1 MSTQAP
7 PRPSAPRPSGNGNGN
22 GGGGGRGS
30 SPNRP
35 GDRSVSDHSRFVR
48 RVRAT
53 TLWPLT
59 LALVALF
66 LVAISGL
73 APVIEGIDWWFE
85 PALVGIV
92 VLVGAQIIRLAGAP
106 RWVASVGA
114 AVIWLASIVVLFAAG
129 DSILFVIPTPASI
142 DTISSLANAGA
153 ASINSQAT
161 PATLDIGIQFLLV
174 VGAGLFAVLFDVVAF
189 TGRMPA
195 VVGVPV
201 IGLAIVPG
209 IFTGDVDLWSFS
221 LCAVFYVLVLWAD
234 AGARRLARRSFGSVA
249 AVGAAAIVV
258 ALIATLN
265 VPGFNGASLV
275 PSSGGVRIGGGV
287 SPLIDLGK
295 DLRQPGTSEA
305 FRYSTTSQDRQYFRL
320 LTLDQFDGTTWS
332 SSNSDRTER
341 NDDDTTIDIPGL
353 GPDIATTEAT
363 TRVEIETMESPWL
376 PVPFPSTEV
385 SDLRGTWMWDVEGLT
400 LSSRIS
406 STRDQT
412 YTATSQNIEPTPE
425 QLAEASAGFPEDVSR
440 FLELPDDVPGAIQDA
455 ANQATEGDT
464 TAYERAVD
472 LQQYFRSG
480 DFLYSESAPVDEGYD
495 GDGFDVIAQ
504 FLEKKSGYCVHYASA
519 MAIMARL
526 EGIPARVSL
535 GYLPGTRSGASGD
548 EISYSVSSDDLHSW
562 PELYFEG
569 VGWVPFEP
577 TPSRGEVP
585 DYAIPE
591 STSSTSSA
599 APVDP
604 QQQNGQQSTPT
615 PSATAPT
622 DTSVAESADD
632 TTPPATAPLLA
643 LLLLVL
649 AAVPGTVRA
658 VRRRR
663 RLGRLRSG
671 AASADVAWLEISE
684 TARDLGLS
692 VSDAATPR
700 QIAESLSTEVPF
712 APLESARLTQ
722 LLEAVERLRF
732 AGDRASGPPEGV
744 SLEQATTTVLDAL
757 ARSRPSGRRILAAAL
772 PASVLT
778 PSARREQTPADAR

>member
-7 PRPSAPRPSGNGNGN
+7 PRPSSAPQPA
-22 GGGGGRGS
+22 GRGT
-30 SPNRP
+30 SPTRP
-35 GDRSVSDHSRFVR
+35 VDRSVSDHSRFVR
-48 RVRAT
+48 RVRASS
-53 TLWPLT
+53 LWPLT

-92 VLVGAQIIRLAGAP
+92 VLVGAQIIRLLGAP

-114 AVIWLASIVVLFAAG
+114 ALLWLASIVVLFAAG
-129 DSILFVIPTPASI
+129 DSILFVIPTPATF
-142 DTISSLANAGA
+142 DTLSSLANAGA

-201 IGLAIVPG
+201 IGLAVVPG

-221 LCAVFYVLVLWAD
+221 LCAAFYVLVLWAD
-234 AGARRLARRSFGSVA
+234 AGVRRLARRSFGSVA

-275 PSSGGVRIGGGV
+275 PSTGGVRIGGGV

-341 NDDDTTIDIPGL
+341 NDDDTVIDIPGL
-353 GPDIATTEAT
+353 GSDIATTEAS
-363 TRVEIETMESPWL
+363 TRVEIENMESPWL

-425 QLAEASAGFPEDVSR
+425 QLATASAGFPENVSR
-440 FLELPDDVPGAIQDA
+440 FLDLPDDVPGTIRDA
-455 ANQATEGDT
+455 ADQATDGDT
-464 TAYERAVD
+464 TAYDRAVD

-480 DFLYSESAPVDEGYD
+480 DFIYSESAPVDEGYD

-615 PSATAPT
+615 PSSTAPA
-622 DTSVAESADD
+622 DTSVAQSADD
-632 TTPPATAPLLA
+632 STPPATAPLLLL

-649 AAVPGTVRA
+649 LAAIPGAVRA
-658 VRRRR
+658 LRRRR

-700 QIAESLSTEVPF
+700 QIADSLSAEVPF

-732 AGDRASGPPEGV
+732 AGDRAAGPPEGV
-744 SLEQATTTVLDAL
+744 SLEQAATTVLDAL
-757 ARSRPSGRRILAAAL
+757 ARSRPPGRRILAATL

-778 PSARREQTPADAR
+778 PSARREQAPADAR